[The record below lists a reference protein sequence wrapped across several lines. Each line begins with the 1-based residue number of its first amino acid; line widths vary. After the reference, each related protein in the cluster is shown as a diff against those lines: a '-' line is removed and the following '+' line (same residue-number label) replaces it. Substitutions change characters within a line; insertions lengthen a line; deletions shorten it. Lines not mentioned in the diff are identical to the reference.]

1 MRFRNQNQNYKT
13 VISLYTVQGID
24 FLEPLKLFMKIHC
37 SSSFFGKKEKKSV
50 TQLFWQNFNIKE
62 MTNLDMKNPR
72 IAAILRGGVVID
84 ERRERKKQKQKSQ
97 RTIAHLPLNV
107 ADV

>member
-24 FLEPLKLFMKIHC
+24 FLEPLKLFMKIHY

-50 TQLFWQNFNIKE
+50 TQSLWQNFNIKGDDKFE
-62 MTNLDMKNPR
+62 SGVPESFNVLVNEIKSLGLD
-72 IAAILRGGVVID
+72 ID
-84 ERRERKKQKQKSQ
+84 
-97 RTIAHLPLNV
+97 LV
-107 ADV
+107 

>member
-24 FLEPLKLFMKIHC
+24 FLEPLKLFMKIHY

-50 TQLFWQNFNIKE
+50 TQSLWQNFNIKGDDKFGYE
-62 MTNLDMKNPR
+62 ESTHRCN
-72 IAAILRGGVVID
+72 IAGWCCDR
-84 ERRERKKQKQKSQ
+84 
-97 RTIAHLPLNV
+97 
-107 ADV
+107 